1 MAIKPTLYWINS
13 ENGIRLAIVQRP
25 RGWSYLDDDLSA
37 LKNAGIEN
45 IVSLL
50 PADEAAMLGIPDEE
64 AACEHA
70 GLGFFSLPI
79 PDGCVPDRDDRFMHM
94 ITMLKSI
101 LINGGSVGIH
111 CRAGI
116 GRSCLVAACL
126 MQTTGMAADTALTAI
141 EKARGCKVPDT
152 PEQRSWIL
160 QFS

>member
-1 MAIKPTLYWINS
+1 MVMKATLYWINS
-13 ENGIRLAIVQRP
+13 EVGIRLAIVQRP
-25 RGWSYLDDDLSA
+25 RGCSYLDYDLSA

-64 AACEHA
+64 AGCERA

-79 PDGCVPDRDDRFMHM
+79 PAGGVPDYDDRFRH
-94 ITMLKSI
+94 TLSVLKSI

-126 MQTTGMAADTALTAI
+126 MQATGTDADSSLSAI
-141 EKARGCKVPDT
+141 EKARGCEVPDT